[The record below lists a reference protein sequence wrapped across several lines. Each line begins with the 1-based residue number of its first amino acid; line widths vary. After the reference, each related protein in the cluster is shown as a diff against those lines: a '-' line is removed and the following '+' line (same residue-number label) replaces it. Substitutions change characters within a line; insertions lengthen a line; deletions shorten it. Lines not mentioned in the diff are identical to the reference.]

1 MPRQRI
7 DITTDEKLKRTKLA
21 MEQLKLEQARRD
33 WEQAITPRLPGM
45 SKYEFQAQKIYKR
58 MVQKLD
64 NVRFMTMLFELSE
77 LTAQKEKQMVEVEIS
92 ALRTVEMTDIWIEK
106 HKPEDTP
113 ETQLIPEL
121 KPDAH

>member
-1 MPRQRI
+1 
-7 DITTDEKLKRTKLA
+7 
-21 MEQLKLEQARRD
+21 MEQLKLAQARRD
-33 WEQAITPRLPGM
+33 WKQAITPRLPGM
-45 SKYEFQAQKIYKR
+45 AKYEFQGQKIYKQ

-77 LTAQKEKQMVEVEIS
+77 VTARKEKQMVEAEIA
-92 ALRTVEMTDIWIEK
+92 ALAAVKDIEAWIEK

-113 ETQLIPEL
+113 GTQLIPKI